1 VQDERCYCERR
12 VSKLATAYLGL
23 GSNLGERKEN
33 LRQALTLLSLKV
45 NLEEVSS
52 VYETEPVGY
61 KEQPLFLNMVCR
73 VATNL
78 PPEELSHLAKN
89 IETRM
94 GRIPSFPNA
103 PRIIDIDI
111 LFYDNKIMETQNL
124 TIPHPR
130 LHDRAFVLIPLAE
143 FAPDLV
149 HPKLGKSIAQLAK
162 DVGGREGVWKYKGGF
177 DVSAICRRAL

>member
-1 VQDERCYCERR
+1 VQDERCSCERR
-12 VSKLATAYLGL
+12 VSELAIVYLGL
-23 GSNLGERKEN
+23 GSNLGEREEN
-33 LRQALTLLSLKV
+33 LCQALTLLSLKV
-45 NLEEVSS
+45 KLDQVSS

-61 KEQPLFLNMVCR
+61 KEQPLFLNLVCR
-73 VATNL
+73 ITTNL

-111 LFYDNKIMETQNL
+111 LFYDNKIMETPNL

-130 LHDRAFVLIPLAE
+130 LKDRAFVLIPLAE
-143 FAPDLV
+143 IAPDLV
-149 HPKLGKSIAQLAK
+149 HPKLDRNIAQLANEVK
-162 DVGGREGVWKYKGGF
+162 GQKGVRKYKGGF
-177 DVSAICRRAL
+177 DVSAICGRAL